1 MGYDLNKALK
11 ALRALLENPDDT
23 AQVFRILEALQGG
36 APARNLRR
44 FAKTEVG
51 AQVLAERRSLLAVL
65 GDGPKLRSMP
75 TNSLGRAYLDFM
87 RDEGISADGL
97 VAASAEGHH
106 ERRRLPATTDGE
118 VLENRMRDSHD
129 LWHVV
134 TGYRGDLV
142 GESALLAFSFAQT
155 GHPGVGLLTLAALV
169 EATRNRHEEIIV
181 DVDPRRVIIQG
192 FWRGLRSEWLV
203 AQDWEALLPQP
214 LDEVRNRLRLG
225 TPPHYTPVR
234 ASEIQMAA

>member
-1 MGYDLNKALK
+1 MSYDLGKALK

-23 AQVFRILEALQGG
+23 AQAFRIIEALPGG

-51 AQVLAERRSLLAVL
+51 ARLLAERGSLLAVL
-65 GDGPKLRSMP
+65 GNARQLSTLPA
-75 TNSLGRAYLDFM
+75 NSLGRAYLDFM

-97 VAASAEGHH
+97 VEASAVGHH
-106 ERRRLPATTDGE
+106 ERRRRPPTTDAE
-118 VLENRMRDSHD
+118 VLEDRMRDSHD

-142 GESALLAFSFAQT
+142 GEAALLAFAFAQT
-155 GHPGVGLLTLAALV
+155 RHPGVGLMVLGSLLQATLTPNDAV
-169 EATRNRHEEIIV
+169 TV
-181 DVDPRRVIIQG
+181 DVDPRRVIVEG
-192 FWRGLRSEWLV
+192 FWRGLRCEWLV
-203 AQDWEALLPQP
+203 AQDWESLLPQP
-214 LDEVRNRLRLG
+214 LDEVRKRLRLG

-234 ASEIQMAA
+234 ASEIQLAA